1 MNNEYIE
8 NSNNNN
14 NNNKKKNEI
23 KAPKIPK
30 IAVDAPTERLL
41 SHKAL
46 NKFPPI
52 PLIR

>member
-1 MNNEYIE
+1 MNNEY
-8 NSNNNN
+8 NKK
-14 NNNKKKNEI
+14 KKKNEI